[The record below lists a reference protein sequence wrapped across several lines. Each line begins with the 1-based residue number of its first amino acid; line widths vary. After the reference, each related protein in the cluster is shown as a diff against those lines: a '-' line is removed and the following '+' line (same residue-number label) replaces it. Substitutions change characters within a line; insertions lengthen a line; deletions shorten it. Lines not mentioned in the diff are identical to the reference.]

1 MQWLRN
7 IIFKW
12 LELVYGEE
20 YIRQDHVRKN
30 FTQFLYHAYTH
41 ARIEQL
47 FEIIIGIKF
56 THYFSWSWLMVN
68 CCFRLPGKFSLCQR
82 FARVLMSNPIEISVN
97 RITQVYAR
105 GQIVASRRHNRGH
118 SHCLRVSYSGV

>member
-47 FEIIIGIKF
+47 FEIIIGI
-56 THYFSWSWLMVN
+56 YFQTIFIECCNDQLMIQVTRKV
-68 CCFRLPGKFSLCQR
+68 FPPSK
-82 FARVLMSNPIEISVN
+82 IYKSVYVEPN
-97 RITQVYAR
+97 
-105 GQIVASRRHNRGH
+105 
-118 SHCLRVSYSGV
+118 